1 MPKKSDPTRTRISVE
16 RRSSRQIRGRLLHV
30 ITASKVNQP
39 QMDGEKKTGSGNE
52 PQDMDQDQV
61 NHGSSVGVDVESAA
75 LALLANNINKIMR
88 CIGPMVNKLEDLDKR
103 VELMETGL
111 KEYLE
116 KQAKLHPTREKPPP
130 YNPDIRFPTFPE
142 KFDCDV
148 FRKWVKEV
156 ELYFEY
162 YRVPGYQQFELVVAS
177 LPQEGEVFQWWQ
189 DINELCTKTRLHLL
203 KPIGWKEMKRLVM
216 HKFLRPMLV

>member
-1 MPKKSDPTRTRISVE
+1 
-16 RRSSRQIRGRLLHV
+16 
-30 ITASKVNQP
+30 
-39 QMDGEKKTGSGNE
+39 MDGEKKTGSGNE
-52 PQDMDQDQV
+52 PQDMDQDQGH
-61 NHGSSVGVDVESAA
+61 HGSSVDVESA
-75 LALLANNINKIMR
+75 LALLANDINKIMR

-111 KEYLE
+111 KEYQE
-116 KQAKLHPTREKPPP
+116 ERVDLHPTREKPPP
-130 YNPDIRFPTFPE
+130 FNPDIRFPTFPE

-162 YRVPGYQQFELVVAS
+162 YHVPGYQQFELVVAS

-189 DINELCTKTRLHLL
+189 DIKELCTRTRLPLL
-203 KPIGWKEMKRLVM
+203 IPIGWNEMKRLVM
-216 HKFLRPMLV
+216 HKFLRPMLNKTSTVSL

>member
-1 MPKKSDPTRTRISVE
+1 MYITRQLNWFWALVFELLFRLQTSTN
-16 RRSSRQIRGRLLHV
+16 RRWMGKRRLDQGTSH
-30 ITASKVNQP
+30 
-39 QMDGEKKTGSGNE
+39 KTWIKIKDTMA
-52 PQDMDQDQV
+52 P
-61 NHGSSVGVDVESAA
+61 DVESA
-75 LALLANNINKIMR
+75 LALLANDINKIMR

-111 KEYLE
+111 KEYQE
-116 KQAKLHPTREKPPP
+116 ERVDLHPTREKPPP
-130 YNPDIRFPTFPE
+130 FNPDIRFPTFPE

-162 YRVPGYQQFELVVAS
+162 YHVPGYQQFELVVAS

-189 DINELCTKTRLHLL
+189 DIKELCTRTRLPLL
-203 KPIGWKEMKRLVM
+203 IPIGWNEMKRLVM
-216 HKFLRPMLV
+216 HKFLRPMLNKTSTVSL